1 MKYELSNGENRVYQ
15 WDRNITITI
24 TEPENVPQVHFKWG
38 GEAAPF
44 AVTDQQVAIP
54 PELMQLPKNIVFWAY
69 TPDHTIDM
77 ALIPLETRPK
87 PADYVYTPTEIKTWE
102 QLDERIEALEKG
114 GSVAG
119 VSSVN
124 GQTGAVEITAK
135 GLGALTGDDLQ
146 SATNAAL
153 AQAKESG
160 EFDGAQGPQGDT
172 GAQGPKGDTGAQGP
186 QGETGPQ
193 GSAGPQG
200 PTGPAGTGLDVTG
213 AAVGQIVKIA
223 AVDSDGVPTAWEP
236 VDMPSGGSSGETW
249 EQIGTISLSEAVV
262 DQLNFDYLK
271 KIRIL
276 MIASDSA
283 SAERFSAKT
292 DVVYRTIELS
302 TLRDGTTKW
311 QAFGSGYK
319 FGSVN
324 HPSGAI
330 TLIFVDCDPA
340 MTCWVGPTVALV
352 QGTPM
357 VGAGKPPS
365 TGYSGG
371 YVNGI
376 RINTVVA
383 GGTENTASGTITIM
397 GVKA

>member
-1 MKYELSNGENRVYQ
+1 LQIELSNGLNHVWQ
-15 WDRNITITI
+15 WDKDITVTV
-24 TEPENVPQVHFKWG
+24 PEGVDSVHFRWG
-38 GEAAPF
+38 NR
-44 AVTDQQVAIP
+44 AVEIPIENQTVTIP
-54 PELMQLPKNIVFWAY
+54 PELMQKTRKIRMWTYTPEHTMDMADIPVEPKN
-69 TPDHTIDM
+69 
-77 ALIPLETRPK
+77 K

-102 QLDERIEALEKG
+102 QLDERIKALEQG
-114 GSVAG
+114 GGIAG

-135 GLGALTGDDLQ
+135 GLGALTEDDLQ
-146 SATNAAL
+146 GATDKAL
-153 AQAKESG
+153 AQAKASG
-160 EFDGAQGPQGDT
+160 EFDGP
-172 GAQGPKGDTGAQGP
+172 QGPKGP
-186 QGETGPQ
+186 QGEP
-193 GSAGPQG
+193 GPQG
-200 PTGPAGTGLDVTG
+200 PDGPQGPAGTGLDVTG

-223 AVDSDGVPTAWEP
+223 AVDSDGVPTAWSP
-236 VDMPSGGSSGETW
+236 VDMPSGGSGSETW
-249 EQIGTISLSEAVV
+249 AQIGTISLSEAVV

-276 MIASDSA
+276 VVASDSA
-283 SAERFSAKT
+283 ATERFTAKT

-302 TLRDGTTKW
+302 TLQDGTTKW
-311 QAFGSGYK
+311 KAFGSGYK
-319 FGSVN
+319 FGTVN
-324 HPSGAI
+324 HSNGAV

-340 MTCWVGPTVALV
+340 MTCLVGPTVALV

-383 GGTENTASGTITIM
+383 EETENTAAGTITIW

>member
-1 MKYELSNGENRVYQ
+1 MKYELSNGENCVYQ
-15 WDRNITITI
+15 WDRDITITI
-24 TEPENVPQVHFKWG
+24 TEPESVPEVHFKWG
-38 GEAAPF
+38 GKAVPF
-44 AVTDQQVAIP
+44 KVENQQVAIP
-54 PELMQLPKNIVFWAY
+54 PELMQLPHDIVFWAY
-69 TPDHTIDM
+69 TPEHTMDM
-77 ALIPLETRPK
+77 ARIHMDKRQK
-87 PADYVYTPTEIKTWE
+87 PSDYAYTPTEIKTWE
-102 QLDERIEALEKG
+102 ALDERIKALEDG
-114 GSVAG
+114 GGVAG

-135 GLGALTGDDLQ
+135 GLGALTEDDLQ
-146 SATNAAL
+146 SATDKAL
-153 AQAKESG
+153 AQAKASG
-160 EFDGAQGPQGDT
+160 EFDGAQGP
-172 GAQGPKGDTGAQGP
+172 KGDPGAQGP
-186 QGETGPQ
+186 QGEP
-193 GSAGPQG
+193 GPQG
-200 PTGPAGTGLDVTG
+200 PDGPQGPAGTGLDVTG

-223 AVDSDGVPTAWEP
+223 AVDSDGVPTAWRP
-236 VDMPSGGSSGETW
+236 VDMPSGGGGETW

-276 MIASDSA
+276 VVASDSA
-283 SAERFSAKT
+283 ATERFTAKT

-302 TLRDGTTKW
+302 TLQDGTTKW
-311 QAFGSGYK
+311 KAFGSGYK
-319 FGSVN
+319 FGTVN
-324 HPSGAI
+324 HQNGAV

-340 MTCWVGPTVALV
+340 MTCLVGPTVALV

-357 VGAGKPPS
+357 VGAGKLPS

-383 GGTENTASGTITIM
+383 EETENTAAGTITIL